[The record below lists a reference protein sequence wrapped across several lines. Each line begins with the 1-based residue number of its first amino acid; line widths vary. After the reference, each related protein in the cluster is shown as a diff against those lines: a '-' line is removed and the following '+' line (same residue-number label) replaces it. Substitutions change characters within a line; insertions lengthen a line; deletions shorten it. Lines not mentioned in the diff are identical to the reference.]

1 MSVYTGKNRFLTLD
15 QKIFAGDKQI
25 TKIYSD
31 NELIYPAAGGT
42 KKDIYHNVQR
52 LSYIAHGDYKSNVYY
67 GRSLSGYDITESK
80 GRWMLSADVTFLID
94 VTVEEVPVFGY
105 TYESIGS
112 NLSAYGATYVP
123 LYVSGTLLR
132 VYPEDKKKTDLPCIG
147 FYTGYN
153 DYEEW
158 PQYWNGSWRYGH
170 ARDVDRSKLYNY
182 EGAFYRNVSS
192 GNTSFTS
199 TERTYFSKYI
209 TAYRQLYN
217 TFTFKT
223 GGIGT
228 LRSAF
233 ISIYNSHNW
242 DLLRQL
248 RLTTSRIPVN
258 TVYNDAIVAKG
269 TSDATDQ
276 DLEMSRTG
284 SGYSYSR
291 LKSKGTYENVPKGT
305 TWGWPQDYS
314 WEESSDRDFSYEVL
328 KRQKFDFT

>member
-1 MSVYTGKNRFLTLD
+1 MSVYTGKYRFLTLD
-15 QKIFAGDKQI
+15 QKIFVGDKQI

-42 KKDIYHNVQR
+42 KKDIHHNVQR
-52 LSYIAHGDYKSNVYY
+52 LSYIASGDYKSNVYY
-67 GRSLSGYDITESK
+67 GRSVIGYDITESK

-94 VTVEEVPVFGY
+94 VTIEEVPVFGY
-105 TYESIGS
+105 AYDSIGS
-112 NLSAYGATYVP
+112 NLSGYSYSYIP
-123 LYVSGTLLR
+123 LYVSGTVLR

-170 ARDVDRSKLYNY
+170 ERDVDRSRFYNY
-182 EGAFYRNVSS
+182 EKAFYHNVSNT
-192 GNTSFTS
+192 NTSFT
-199 TERTYFSKYI
+199 TDERQYYSKYI
-209 TAYRQLYN
+209 AAYRQLYN
-217 TFTFKT
+217 TFTFER

-233 ISIYNSHNW
+233 HSMYQAHNNN
-242 DLLRQL
+242 LLDPL
-248 RLTTSRIPVN
+248 RLTTSRSPVGP
-258 TVYNDAIVAKG
+258 VYNDAIVASG
-269 TSDATDQ
+269 TSTTTDT
-276 DLEMSRTG
+276 DLEMNR